1 MEKELSINFLLL
13 SGFQLLASCVQMLL
27 LYAIMTSYRERN
39 EEIERQKKCEKK
51 PLSDV
56 VVVNES
62 KNLAIE
68 QPKAPTDAHK
78 EFIEKKK
85 SAEKEWEPETRY
97 RNQGTVFIKSQ
108 NVSAADVSEERGRS
122 FNYSNLCLIVV
133 RSRTR
138 RTGERSRSEEKKRG
152 GGGISKV
159 KWSDDPIVFYEIG
172 DDFDRFEGMDNDVTV
187 GSSSVMTASIKEI

>member
-1 MEKELSINFLLL
+1 MLMFQYLMQVLKRVKEESIEENKKNKPEEVKKEEVKVEEVIEKPIGPVTN
-13 SGFQLLASCVQMLL
+13 
-27 LYAIMTSYRERN
+27 
-39 EEIERQKKCEKK
+39 
-51 PLSDV
+51 
-56 VVVNES
+56 
-62 KNLAIE
+62 
-68 QPKAPTDAHK
+68 AHK
-78 EFIEKKK
+78 ELMRRKRYERDYCSHELNHFQ

-108 NVSAADVSEERGRS
+108 NVSAADVSEERGRG

-172 DDFDRFEGMDNDVTV
+172 DDFDRFEVDATGGTFS
-187 GSSSVMTASIKEI
+187 SSSVMTASIKKL

>member
-1 MEKELSINFLLL
+1 MLMFQYLMQVLKRVKEESIEENKKNKPEEVKKEEVKVEEVIEKPIGPVTN
-13 SGFQLLASCVQMLL
+13 
-27 LYAIMTSYRERN
+27 
-39 EEIERQKKCEKK
+39 
-51 PLSDV
+51 
-56 VVVNES
+56 
-62 KNLAIE
+62 
-68 QPKAPTDAHK
+68 AHK
-78 EFIEKKK
+78 ELMRRKRYERDYCSHELNHFQ

-108 NVSAADVSEERGRS
+108 NVSAADV
-122 FNYSNLCLIVV
+122 I

-172 DDFDRFEGMDNDVTV
+172 DDFDRFEVDATGGTFS
-187 GSSSVMTASIKEI
+187 SSSVMTASIKKL

>member
-1 MEKELSINFLLL
+1 MLMFQYLMQVLKRVKEESIEENKKNKPEEVKKEEVKVEEVIEKPIGPVTN
-13 SGFQLLASCVQMLL
+13 
-27 LYAIMTSYRERN
+27 
-39 EEIERQKKCEKK
+39 
-51 PLSDV
+51 
-56 VVVNES
+56 
-62 KNLAIE
+62 
-68 QPKAPTDAHK
+68 AHK

-108 NVSAADVSEERGRS
+108 NVSAADV
-122 FNYSNLCLIVV
+122 I

-172 DDFDRFEGMDNDVTV
+172 DDFDRFEVDATGGTFS
-187 GSSSVMTASIKEI
+187 SSSVMTASIKKL